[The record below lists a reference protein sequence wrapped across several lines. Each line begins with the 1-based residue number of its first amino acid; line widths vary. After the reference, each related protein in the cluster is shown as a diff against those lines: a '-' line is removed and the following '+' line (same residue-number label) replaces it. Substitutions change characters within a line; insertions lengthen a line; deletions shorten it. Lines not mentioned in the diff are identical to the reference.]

1 MPDTAPRPGATEP
14 VLAVVARARELAARI
29 GPAELQGAD
38 EGARLQEA
46 VELVLGVLADLPDSA
61 KPTASRVLW
70 RAGQYAAA
78 DSLGDLAALGRYA
91 ATHGEPVQLL
101 HQLPK
106 AATDADRLE
115 LIHQHRLWAQDL
127 EAAAAKAPIERP
139 ARTGPRDKLRL
150 GLFSS
155 DLRHHVVA
163 FFAQP
168 LFQHLDPRFE
178 LYAYSA
184 WRGAP
189 DVAQQWLAGRT
200 AAFRI
205 LPEDDRA
212 AAELI
217 AADDLDLL
225 VEMGGPTSLTRPG
238 VLAYQPARRQAS
250 WLGYP
255 HSLGLSAMDYFV
267 ADPWLVP
274 RRRELLLEQP
284 LLMPDAW
291 VCLAPAAFQA
301 EPAPAPEPPVA
312 RHGYVTFGTANDPY
326 QFSPRLLA
334 AWARVVAAV
343 PGSRF
348 MIVRP
353 EAGAPV
359 FREAIA
365 RHFAAEGVSAD
376 RLDFRPVR
384 GGVNALYAEID
395 IALDTFPLTGGAT
408 TCDALWMGVPTV
420 SLIGEAPYERLSASL
435 LANAG
440 LEDLVATTEA
450 DFQRIAVALAA
461 DPARLGELRRT
472 LRERIRSRPLGQ
484 ADRFAAD
491 FYELMA
497 RTIAADQAR

>member
-1 MPDTAPRPGATEP
+1 MSDTTARPPATDP
-14 VLAVVARARELAARI
+14 VMAVVARARELAARL

-38 EGARLQEA
+38 EGARLQAA
-46 VELVLGVLADLPDSA
+46 VELVLGVLPDLPEPA
-61 KPTASRVLW
+61 RPTASRILW
-70 RAGQYAAA
+70 RAGQYEAANG
-78 DSLGDLAALGRYA
+78 LGDLTSLGRYA

-106 AATDADRLE
+106 VASDADRLE
-115 LIHQHRLWAQDL
+115 LIHQHRLWAQGL
-127 EAAAAKAPIERP
+127 EAIAAAHPIERP
-139 ARTGPRDKLRL
+139 ARAPRDKLRL

-184 WRGAP
+184 WRGDP
-189 DVAQQWLAGRT
+189 DVAQQWLASRT

-212 AAELI
+212 AAQMI

-225 VEMGGPTSLTRPG
+225 VEMGGPTSLSRPG
-238 VLAYQPARRQAS
+238 VLAYKPARRQAS

-255 HSLGLSAMDYFV
+255 HSLGLSAIDYFV
-267 ADPWLVP
+267 ADPVVAPP
-274 RRRELLLEQP
+274 RCEFLLEAP

-301 EPAPAPEPPVA
+301 EPAPVPEAPAA
-312 RHGYVTFGTANDPY
+312 RNGCLTFGTANDPY
-326 QFSPRLLA
+326 KFSPRLLA

-365 RHFAAEGVSAD
+365 RAFAAEGVGAD

-384 GGVNALYAEID
+384 GGVRALYAQID

-408 TCDALWMGVPTV
+408 TCDALWMGAPTV
-420 SLIGEAPYERLSASL
+420 SLIGPAPCERLSASL
-435 LANAG
+435 LTAAG
-440 LEDLVATTEA
+440 LGDLVAGSETE
-450 DFQRIAVALAA
+450 FQAIAVALAA
-461 DPARLGELRRT
+461 DTARLTEIRRT
-472 LRERIRSRPLGQ
+472 LRGSIRSRPLGQ

-491 FYELMA
+491 FYDLMA
-497 RTIAADQAR
+497 RTIGADQAR